1 MIESIVNEN
10 VLIDQI
16 VLNNIV
22 IKDIYDIDFLA
33 KEGFLKINNHPPYYH
48 VGHGKNFSHL
58 SIKGDGM
65 IVSMRAGVLSQRG
78 LPIPFCFMTLSVPE
92 DSVHKNLHCLSIK
105 DYKEYI
111 RSVQNHLFTKYGID
125 ICLDNAGVKEIEIN
139 RTLMLNHAFIAYDR
153 VFRLIM
159 NRLPGI
165 LSNQIKFQN
174 LSGDK
179 TGEVSYYAN
188 SKQTQHSSR
197 YRNFKI
203 YDKTYCSGR
212 DTDNNI
218 SFVRFEVRLI
228 GTQVIKRAFN
238 TNLLSELTDELITD
252 YFHKFVEENVLKK
265 ITRWILERDRFLKK
279 RISVSNRR
287 DNWLVNLLRDCST
300 WESQHQYPL
309 ILDVEELFPIIEKIE
324 KDSRTRSR
332 IRAALRRH
340 ASTHETL
347 FSNGDH
353 QKLEEVMEKLKH

>member
-16 VLNNIV
+16 VLNNII
-22 IKDIYDIDFLA
+22 IKDIYDIDFLT
-33 KEGFLKINNHPPYYH
+33 KEGIIKVNKHPPYYYAR
-48 VGHGKNFSHL
+48 HGKAFSHL

-92 DSVHKNLHCLSIK
+92 DPVHKNLHCLSIK
-105 DYKEYI
+105 DYKKYI
-111 RSVQNHLFTKYGID
+111 KSIQNHLFTKYGID

-139 RTLMLNHAFIAYDR
+139 RTLMLNHAFIEYDR

-159 NRLPGI
+159 NKLPGI

-179 TGEVSYYAN
+179 TEEVSYYAN

-212 DTDNNI
+212 DTDSNI
-218 SFVRFEVRLI
+218 SFVRFEFRLK
-228 GTQVIKRAFN
+228 GTQGIKRAFK
-238 TNLLSELTDELITD
+238 TNRLSELTDELITD
-252 YFHKFVEENVLKK
+252 YFDKSIEKNILKR
-265 ITRWILERDRFLKK
+265 ITKWIGERDRFLKNK
-279 RISVSNRR
+279 ISSSNRK

-300 WESQHQYPL
+300 WENQYQYPL

-324 KDSRTRSR
+324 KDSRNRSR
-332 IRAALRRH
+332 IKAALRRH
-340 ASTHETL
+340 ASSHETL
-347 FSNGDH
+347 FSNEDH
-353 QKLEEVMEKLKH
+353 QKLEEVIKKLKH